1 MTVKRIVI
9 KRPDGIEQFIG
20 LTSGE
25 QPPDMLTFGD
35 THYSLVKLGK
45 HGGHYLYRP
54 LMSPSE
60 VMAAYRGDGTHTSN
74 GPRTFK
80 PGQK

>member
-1 MTVKRIVI
+1 MGNVKRMVYE
-9 KRPDGIEQFIG
+9 RPDGVDELIG
-20 LTSGE
+20 LTDT
-25 QPPDMLTFGD
+25 QPPALLDHKGVAIN
-35 THYSLVKLGK
+35 LVKLS
-45 HGGHYLYRP
+45 HNRFYVYRP